1 MSIGA
6 QTAESMEDIMPVIAM
21 TREMGSGGREVAQ
34 RVADKMGLTLIL
46 HELVEH
52 DLAEHMHVRDSAV
65 HHLLEGGA
73 TLRERWQIGS
83 KHLAR
88 YTAEEIL
95 DLANRGN
102 VLIRGWGACVVLRD
116 VPHVVRVRV
125 CTPMEVR
132 ERVVKEQYA
141 LKDRSAARRN
151 IERNDATHKRIL
163 QIAYGVDRDDP
174 LLYDLVLNTD
184 RNSIETCV
192 KLVCDL
198 VESPEF
204 HETEAARAI
213 LNDKTLEAH
222 IRIKL
227 RERFSIGMGV
237 TGAEATANGGTVVLT
252 GTAVHSAL
260 VADASKLVGKIAG
273 VKEVVNRMVV
283 VHGPRGL

>member
-1 MSIGA
+1 
-6 QTAESMEDIMPVIAM
+6 MPVIAM

-46 HELVEH
+46 HEMVEH
-52 DLAEHMHVRDSAV
+52 DLAEHLHVRDSAV

-73 TLRERWQIGS
+73 TLGERWQIGS
-83 KHLAR
+83 KRLAR
-88 YTAEEIL
+88 YMGEEIL

-102 VLIRGWGACVVLRD
+102 VLIRGWGACIVLRD
-116 VPHVVRVRV
+116 VSHVVRVRV

-132 ERVVKEQYA
+132 ERVVMERYA
-141 LKDRSAARRN
+141 LKDRSAARRD

-163 QIAYGVDRDDP
+163 QIAYGVDWEDP
-174 LLYDLVLNTD
+174 LLYDMVLNTD

-204 HETEAARAI
+204 QETEASRAI

-227 RERFSIGMGV
+227 RERFTIGTGV
-237 TGAEATANGGTVVLT
+237 SGVEATVSDGRAVLS
-252 GTAVHSAL
+252 GTAIHTTL
-260 VADASKLVGKIAG
+260 VADAGRIAGAIAG
-273 VKEVVNRMVV
+273 VKEVQNGIIV

>member
-1 MSIGA
+1 MSIGVS
-6 QTAESMEDIMPVIAM
+6 TAETMEDIMPVIAM

-46 HELVEH
+46 HEMVER
-52 DLAEHMHVRDSAV
+52 DLAEHLHARDSAV

-83 KHLAR
+83 KRLAR
-88 YTAEEIL
+88 YMGEEIL

-102 VLIRGWGACVVLRD
+102 VLIRGWGACILLRD
-116 VPHVVRVRV
+116 VSHVVRVRV

-132 ERVVKEQYA
+132 ERVVMERYA
-141 LKDRSAARRN
+141 LKDRSAARRD

-163 QIAYGVDRDDP
+163 QTAYGVDWEDP
-174 LLYDLVLNTD
+174 LLYDMVLNTD

-204 HETEAARAI
+204 QETEASRAI

-222 IRIKL
+222 IGIKL
-227 RERFSIGMGV
+227 REWFTTGMGV
-237 TGAEATANGGTVVLT
+237 SDVEAKVNNGRVVLS
-252 GTAVHSAL
+252 GTAIHTTL
-260 VADASKLVGKIAG
+260 VADAGRIAGAIAG
-273 VKEVVNRMVV
+273 VKEVQNGITV